1 MLAACTIVSCNYLH
15 YARTLC
21 ESFLRAH
28 PDGRFFVLVVDRP
41 GTAELSATERFT
53 TVWVE
58 ELGIPDFA
66 SIAFKYNILELNTCV
81 KPSFLAWLLERHGV
95 DRLVYLDPDTFVY
108 SRMVEVEAMLA
119 DADLVLTPHILAPIQ
134 DDKRPSEQDLL
145 LSGVYNLGFVGVNRR
160 PGSRAF
166 LEWWASRC
174 LTLGYS
180 DQKAGLFVDQKWI
193 DLAPCL
199 FDGARILRHPGYN
212 VAYWNLHER
221 AIERDGE
228 DLRVNG
234 TAALR
239 FFHFSGIDL
248 AASEQLSKYQDRHSL
263 AQRADLRPLF
273 DAYRESVAA
282 SGVTEAAKTRYAF
295 DYFSNGARIN
305 VLTRRLYAASL
316 DKFAGTDPFDASGPF
331 YAFARSRGLLSA
343 SSGPPLPDV
352 RPDPKDI
359 RVRTIGLGLR
369 ALLRML
375 GPDRYAQLMKYL
387 SHISILRNQRSLFWR
402 E

>member
-1 MLAACTIVSCNYLH
+1 MLAACTIVSRNYLH

-21 ESFLRAH
+21 ESFLRAY

-41 GTAELSATERFT
+41 SAAEPPVVERFT

-66 SIAFKYNILELNTCV
+66 AIAFKYNILELNTCV
-81 KPSFLAWLLERHGV
+81 KPSFLAWLLDRYGV

-108 SRMVEVEAMLA
+108 SRMVEVEAILA
-119 DADLVLTPHILAPIQ
+119 EADLVLTPHILAPIQ
-134 DDKRPSEQDLL
+134 DQKRPAERDFL

-166 LEWWASRC
+166 LEWWERRC
-174 LTLGYS
+174 LTLGFS

-199 FDGARILRHPGYN
+199 FEGTRILRHPGYN

-221 AIERDGE
+221 TIDRDGGE
-228 DLRVNG
+228 FRVNG
-234 TAALR
+234 SAALR

-248 AASEQLSKYQDRHSL
+248 GAREQLSKYQDRHSL
-263 AQRADLRPLF
+263 VQRADLRPLF
-273 DAYRESVAA
+273 DGYRESVAA
-282 SGVTEAAKTRYAF
+282 SGVTESAKARYAF

-305 VLTRRLYAASL
+305 ELTRRVYAAGL
-316 DKFAGTDPFDASGPF
+316 DKFAGADPFDASGPF
-331 YAFARSRGLLSA
+331 YAFARARGLLSA
-343 SSGPPLPDV
+343 SSGPPPVVV
-352 RPDPKDI
+352 RPDADDV
-359 RVRTIGLGLR
+359 RVRTIGLVLR
-369 ALLRML
+369 ALLRVL
-375 GPDRYAQLMKYL
+375 GPDRYALLMKYL
-387 SHISILRNQRSLFWR
+387 AHISLLRNQRSLFWR